1 MLQIV
6 LLFIGIAG
14 LFKRKIKI
22 SSKREISGTPVIL
35 LSCFYF
41 LIAGISIFSS
51 FDLILVG
58 IIGIVTLLVVIFA
71 KGQPVVSASA
81 TNQK

>member
-6 LLFIGIAG
+6 LLLIGIVG

-35 LSCFYF
+35 LSFFYLLMAGVS
-41 LIAGISIFSS
+41 LIFS
-51 FDLILVG
+51 FDLVMVG
-58 IIGIVTLLVVIFA
+58 IIGLVTLLVVIFA
-71 KGQPVVSASA
+71 KGQSVVSAPL
-81 TNQK
+81 TKV